1 MRVMR
6 IGARTL
12 PSVPAAIVAHALPYV
27 NWIVLVSL
35 AVGAFAFVAITA
47 ERTDATRGYLATT
60 SVLVGILAA
69 LALASDLGL
78 PDPTGQVIK
87 ATTPNVDLLRRVG
100 LGDLAFLGFV
110 YVYAVRRRWQLVVE
124 VAALI
129 SGASALAA
137 AAFGWAPTIVDSV
150 PFAVQLGILSAVAG
164 GSLAAIV
171 LGHWYLVTPKLSERP
186 LLLQARLLLC
196 LLVVQALLF
205 IVWTTLGGGVGQG
218 PWDALSGPSALI
230 VWLRGIITI
239 AFPVVLAYMAL
250 RTSQT
255 RSMESATGLLYI
267 NLAAVLAGTI
277 GAAALYI
284 SSGILV

>member
-1 MRVMR
+1 M
-6 IGARTL
+6 
-12 PSVPAAIVAHALPYV
+12 PAATVAHALPYV

-35 AVGAFAFVAITA
+35 ALGAFAFVAITA
-47 ERTDATRGYLATT
+47 QRTDATRGYLATM
-60 SVLVGILAA
+60 SVFVAILAA

-78 PDPTGQVIK
+78 PAPSSVVIK
-87 ATTPNVDLLRRVG
+87 PAVPDVDLLRRVG
-100 LGDLAFLGFV
+100 LGDLAFAAFV
-110 YVYAVRRRWQLVVE
+110 YVFALRTRWQLIVGA
-124 VAALI
+124 AALA
-129 SGASALAA
+129 SGAFALFAA
-137 AAFGWAPTIVDSV
+137 AVGWAPTFVDSV
-150 PFAVQLGILSAVAG
+150 PFAVQLGILSAVTG

-186 LLLQARLLLC
+186 LLLQVRMLLY
-196 LLVVQALLF
+196 LLIVQALLF
-205 IVWTTLGGGVGQG
+205 VVWATLGGGVGQG
-218 PWDALSGPSALI
+218 AWDALSGSSALI

>member
-1 MRVMR
+1 M
-6 IGARTL
+6 
-12 PSVPAAIVAHALPYV
+12 PAATVVHALPYV

-47 ERTDATRGYLATT
+47 QRTDATRGYLATT
-60 SVLVGILAA
+60 SAIAAILAA

-78 PDPTGQVIK
+78 PDPADLVIK
-87 ATTPNVDLLRRVG
+87 ATTANVDLLRRVG

-110 YVYAVRRRWQLVVE
+110 YVFAARSRWQLIVE
-124 VAALI
+124 AAALI
-129 SGASALAA
+129 SGASALTAA
-137 AAFGWAPTIVDSV
+137 TLGWAPSIVDSV
-150 PFAVQLGILSAVAG
+150 PFAVQLGILSAVTG

-186 LLLQARLLLC
+186 LLLQVRMLLY
-196 LLVVQALLF
+196 LLIVQALLF
-205 IVWTTLGGGVGQG
+205 VVWATLGGGVGQR
-218 PWDALSGPSALI
+218 PWDALSGSSALI

-277 GAAALYI
+277 GAAALYV
-284 SSGILV
+284 SNGILV